1 MSSFIATFLVSLAAS
16 MTILM
21 ICMCVLY
28 YGYQNTYSFCYKD
41 IRLSYKQ
48 FMKFYCIEPDAY
60 EISIDTLDHSLCI
73 IYNFD
78 FMIIPCSFV
87 DFLKFY
93 KFVRYESKLIKHRR
107 EEEKNNKNMQQYI
120 ELVKHGIA
128 LNEAEINAKIEQL
141 QHELDKYKSILEL

>member
-1 MSSFIATFLVSLAAS
+1 MLMTFIIVFAVNTG
-16 MTILM
+16 IL
-21 ICMCVLY
+21 IAYMCLLY
-28 YGYQNTYSFCYKD
+28 YGYKSTYSYLHKD
-41 IRLSYKQ
+41 IRLSYEQ
-48 FMKFYCIEPDAY
+48 FIKFYNIEPDAY
-60 EISIDTLDHSLCI
+60 EITIDQLDHSLCI

-93 KFVRYESKLIKHRR
+93 KFVRRESKLIKHRR

-128 LNEAEINAKIEQL
+128 QNEAEINAKIEQL
-141 QHELDKYKSILEL
+141 QRELDEHKHVLEL